1 LKLLLDT
8 CVWGGAVESLSA
20 LGHDVFWSGNINPD
34 PGDTEILS
42 KALLEQRI
50 LVTLD
55 KDFGELVFL
64 HGHKHAGMIRLVEVP
79 SLLQAQVISML
90 ICDYGELLAS
100 GAIITLKNDKV
111 RVRRPLTR
119 MGI

>member
-1 LKLLLDT
+1 MLLDT
-8 CVWGGAVESLSA
+8 CVWGGAVERLCVH
-20 LGHDVFWSGNINPD
+20 GHDVFWAGNLNPD

-42 KALLEQRI
+42 KALLEERI

-79 SLLQAQVISML
+79 SLLQAQVIHLL
-90 ICDYGELLAS
+90 ICDYGELLVA

-111 RVRRPLTR
+111 RVRRPFAQLET
-119 MGI
+119 